1 MRKIRYFKETLL
13 LIFFLLFVHDALCT
27 TEEHVPTGTRPI
39 GMGEAFTALAD
50 DSNSVRRNP
59 AGLSLLDRY
68 TFEFQ
73 RTAYQLFGAL
83 ETNYLSLAMPASER
97 TAFGLDWVQIG
108 VDDDELQAKQN
119 NFNFAYSLNLFNPLS
134 VGVNLKYLT
143 WSSSLDGQSKG
154 AMIGWG
160 TDVGALLKLGRQWRV
175 GVFAQDFIGFSAE
188 SRVSRGTWLRH
199 DTGIR
204 EQVFPTLYKFGI
216 AYHPI
221 RQWRIAADISDRL
234 HIGTELMPN
243 PGFALRAGLQKDRY
257 TKEPPTYSFGGG
269 IKYKWLN
276 FNVAYQLPPT
286 LPPTTYVGLS
296 VNFDF
301 RKLPVQIEHIRT
313 RDLYPILYHY
323 YANPND
329 AETIVLD
336 DPLAPPAYTNA
347 DQERYYRLMRS
358 DSIGRIW
365 LKNVSDNPITV
376 RIQLFINQFVN
387 KDGTE
392 VALEDIELPP
402 RKRVSVPMRKLV
414 LSSQALEL
422 AHAQPVEARVK
433 VTESG
438 GSAYRTATTTV
449 YLHGNNT
456 TQLDEVAKLASFIP
470 SKDVTVHAF
479 TDAVITAFEENLEQ
493 VSSTQ
498 RQFYL
503 AMLLFNALYGISY
516 KTDANIPFES
526 GTVDTIKHPYEM
538 LENLTRQISGD
549 EHIYTFGDCDDSTA
563 LYCALLESIG
573 IKTALIQLPGHVLMA
588 FDLGGLSVA
597 KAQELALPDAFYQT
611 INGQVWIPVETTH
624 IKDGFAV
631 AWKKAVEQ
639 LQNSVELLD
648 PVTTEDAWNKY
659 GWGYPRGKKDNF
671 SVSKEPIQER
681 MKVDLTDEWL
691 QELLEFC
698 AQSSAHP
705 SSD

>member
-1 MRKIRYFKETLL
+1 MRNGTRHKSLL
-13 LIFFLLFVHDALCT
+13 LSICFLLSASIALCT

-59 AGLSLLDRY
+59 AGLSLLERY

-73 RTAYQLFGAL
+73 RTPYQLFGAL
-83 ETNYLSLAMPASER
+83 ETNYVSLAIPASDR

-108 VDDDELQAKQN
+108 FDDDELQAKQN
-119 NFNFAYSLNLFNPLS
+119 NFNFAYSLNLFSPLS

-143 WSSSLDGQSKG
+143 RSSSLDGQSKG

-175 GVFAQDFIGFSAE
+175 GVFAQDFIGFSSE
-188 SRVSRGTWLRH
+188 SRISRGTWFRH
-199 DTGIR
+199 DTGSR
-204 EQVFPTLYKFGI
+204 EEVFPTLYKFGI

-221 RQWRIAADISDRL
+221 PQWRIAADITDRL
-234 HIGTELMPN
+234 HIGTEFTPN
-243 PGFALRAGLQKDRY
+243 PSFALRAGLQKDRH

-276 FNVAYQLPPT
+276 FNLAYQLPPT
-286 LPPTTYVGLS
+286 LPPTTYVSLS
-296 VNFDF
+296 LNFDF
-301 RKLPVQIEHIRT
+301 RKLPVQIEHIRFA
-313 RDLYPILYHY
+313 DLYPVHYYY

-329 AETIVLD
+329 AETIILD
-336 DPLAPPAYTNA
+336 DPIAPPAYTNA
-347 DQERYYRLMRS
+347 DRQRYYPLMRS

-365 LKNVSDNPITV
+365 LKNTSDTPITV
-376 RIQLFINQFVN
+376 RIQLFISQFVS

-414 LSSQALEL
+414 LSQQALQL

-438 GSAYRTATTTV
+438 GSATRYATTTL

-456 TQLDEVAKLASFIP
+456 TRLDEVAKLASFIP
-470 SKDVTVHAF
+470 SEDKTVHAF
-479 TDAVITAFEENLEQ
+479 TDAVSAQFEETLEQ
-493 VSSTQ
+493 VPSTQ

-526 GTVDTIKHPYEM
+526 GTVDTIKHPHEM
-538 LENLTRQISGD
+538 LENLTIASGD
-549 EHIYTFGDCDDSTA
+549 PVQNMGDCDDSTA
-563 LYCALLESIG
+563 LYCALLESVG
-573 IKTALIQLPGHVLMA
+573 IKTALIQLPRHVLMA

-597 KAQELALPDAFYQT
+597 KAQEIGIPDAFYQT

-624 IKDGFAV
+624 IKDGFTA

-639 LQNSVELLD
+639 LQKQVLGS
-648 PVTTEDAWNKY
+648 VTTEDAWNKY
-659 GWGYPRGKKDNF
+659 GWGYPRGRKTNF
-671 SVSKEPIQER
+671 SISKAPIQER
-681 MKVDLTDEWL
+681 MGVDLTDKWL
-691 QELLEFC
+691 QELLDFLREE
-698 AQSSAHP
+698 AP
-705 SSD
+705 